1 MEYLLGII
9 ALIIGYGFLKILA
22 FIVIACLVIWFIY
35 TFFAS
40 IDKNEETRK
49 SSLQAADDVEEI
61 GGKALDLFGKIF
73 FFGLAIIIIVVVILV
88 LNIL

>member
-1 MEYLLGII
+1 MTY
-9 ALIIGYGFLKILA
+9 FV
-22 FIVIACLVIWFIY
+22 FIWFIY

-73 FFGLAIIIIVVVILV
+73 FFGR
-88 LNIL
+88 